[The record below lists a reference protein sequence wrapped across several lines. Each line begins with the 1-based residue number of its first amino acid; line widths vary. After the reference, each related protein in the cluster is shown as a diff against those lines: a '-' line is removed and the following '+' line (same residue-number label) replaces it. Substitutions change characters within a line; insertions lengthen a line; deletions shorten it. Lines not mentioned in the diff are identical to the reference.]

1 MRDLLALH
9 GLRVRYVDDT
19 RVIVD
24 NSKGAEELFASNLC
38 VALRAAGFEVELREP
53 PPLSL
58 YDTSVHFVVEGL
70 SVRVPQ
76 ELERG
81 ELAIVAAVVRDAQA
95 HRRSERQRVR
105 AVAIYQG
112 ETSRVLGWVD
122 MFGSDRL

>member
-1 MRDLLALH
+1 M
-9 GLRVRYVDDT
+9 RYVDRT

-38 VALRAAGFEVELREP
+38 AALSAAGFEVELREP

-70 SVRVPQ
+70 SVRVPP
-76 ELERG
+76 ELGRS
-81 ELAIVAAVVRDAQA
+81 ELAIVAAAVRDAQA
-95 HRRSERQRVR
+95 RRRSERQRVR
-105 AVAIYQG
+105 AVAIYEG
-112 ETSRVLGWVD
+112 DSSRVLAWVD